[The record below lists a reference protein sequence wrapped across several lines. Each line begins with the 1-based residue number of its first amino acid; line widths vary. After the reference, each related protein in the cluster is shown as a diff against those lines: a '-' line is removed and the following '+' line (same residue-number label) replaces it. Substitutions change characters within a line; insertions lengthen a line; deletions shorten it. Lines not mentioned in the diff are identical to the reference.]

1 MSKINFLKEGLFLN
15 KKISA
20 GRLAIQLILSLV
32 IVLFII
38 SFSVVFTLNFRPLY
52 YFDMEY
58 LSISEMSGYTNAQ
71 IKENYNAL
79 IDYNSMFNH
88 DPLNFPSLTMSEN
101 GRIHFEEVKEIFVA
115 VQYICIF
122 TFILGLAGI
131 LWQRRYQNH
140 LYLGLTA
147 ILTIAIPLGL
157 GMVISL
163 NWEQSFVTFH
173 HIFFDNDYW
182 IFDAATDPVITI
194 LPDTFFFHCALMIL
208 AGILLGCTI
217 CSIFYFYF
225 RKKEKNHA
233 QETASN

>member
-1 MSKINFLKEGLFLN
+1 MN

-147 ILTIAIPLGL
+147 ILTIAIPWTWDGHQSELGTKL
-157 GMVISL
+157 CHLS
-163 NWEQSFVTFH
+163 S
-173 HIFFDNDYW
+173 
-182 IFDAATDPVITI
+182 
-194 LPDTFFFHCALMIL
+194 
-208 AGILLGCTI
+208 
-217 CSIFYFYF
+217 YFL
-225 RKKEKNHA
+225 
-233 QETASN
+233 